1 MLIFFPTHAKR
12 STHLSQSKPLG
23 LCPSFEMWFFVL
35 LFSHLHI
42 LQACRVLACWDQMSV
57 VSLKKKKKV
66 LYVQKS
72 TRKHDFQER
81 QDCHTD
87 ILICHHYLA
96 AGMHSQT
103 ITTKR
108 KLLLKWVA
116 AVVAS
121 EQQMH
126 PFPLGDLSS
135 GGFTVNPAPCVQ
147 LTSSSALIKTIVQ
160 ELCKKT
166 PRHTREKSLK
176 IDL

>member
-42 LQACRVLACWDQMSV
+42 LQACRVLACWVQMSV

-87 ILICHHYLA
+87 ILIRHHYLA

-121 EQQMH
+121 EQQKASV
-126 PFPLGDLSS
+126 PFRGFVFWGIYSQSCPL
-135 GGFTVNPAPCVQ
+135 C
-147 LTSSSALIKTIVQ
+147 SAYII
-160 ELCKKT
+160 LCSDKNYSA
-166 PRHTREKSLK
+166 RVV
-176 IDL
+176 